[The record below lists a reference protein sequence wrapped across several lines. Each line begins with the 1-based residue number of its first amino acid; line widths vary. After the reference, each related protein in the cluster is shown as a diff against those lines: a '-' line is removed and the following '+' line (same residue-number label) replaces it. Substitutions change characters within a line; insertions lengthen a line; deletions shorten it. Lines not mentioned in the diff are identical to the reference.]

1 MPIATKTPLRPW
13 VPPAE
18 TTANVEYA
26 NLRTIDLSK
35 FDSEDASEREAVFRE
50 FQTAVK
56 EDGFLYLV
64 NFGLTQAQIDK
75 QFAIAQHALIDNGIT
90 PEEKQRLEWKY
101 LNTGKYTGY
110 KPRGY
115 WDIAQGVKDN
125 VESFNYYSETMCD
138 GKHLPACLRDY
149 IGEIVDFN
157 TYLHDVINKKLLA
170 LLSRMLE
177 LPESYLWD
185 HVQSHNGPI
194 GEGYF
199 RQMMFHPPPA
209 EHRKKS
215 DVQMHGHQDYG
226 ITTLLLSQPIAALQ
240 VLSADGQWR
249 FVKYKPG
256 GMIVNLGEVLEFISG
271 GHLPATRHRVTQC
284 PEDQADKY
292 RLTIGLFT
300 AANNGLSLAPLTDSP
315 LLAREGYVSRFE
327 AGSDG
332 VVDANKIPTAEQ
344 WRVARVLRSQTPP
357 EDVVVVKGVKYNRQ
371 YFQGIYVLEP
381 I

>member
-1 MPIATKTPLRPW
+1 MPIATKTPLRPYN
-13 VPPAE
+13 PPAE
-18 TTANVEYA
+18 TKADVDYA

-35 FDSEDASEREAVFRE
+35 FDSDKPEDKQSVFEEFKAAV
-50 FQTAVK
+50 Q
-56 EDGFLYLV
+56 EDGFLYLT
-64 NFGLTQAQIDK
+64 NFGLTQEQIDK
-75 QFAIAQHALIDNGIT
+75 QFAIAQAALIDNGIT
-90 PEEKQRLEWKY
+90 DEEKNRLEWKY
-101 LNTGKYTGY
+101 LDTGKYTGY

-125 VESFNYYSETMCD
+125 VESFNFYSETMKAGD
-138 GKHLPACLRDY
+138 HLPKILREYADD
-149 IGEIVDFN
+149 IIEFN
-157 TYLHDVINKKLLA
+157 TFLHDVVNKKLLS
-170 LLSRMLE
+170 LLSRMLD

-185 HVQSHNGPI
+185 KVQSHNGPI

-199 RQMMFHPPPA
+199 RQMMFHPAPP

-215 DVQMHGHQDYG
+215 SVQMHGHQDYG
-226 ITTLLLSQPIAALQ
+226 VTTLLLSQPIAALQ
-240 VLSADGQWR
+240 VLSADGNWR
-249 FVKYKPG
+249 FVKYKKG
-256 GMIVNLGEVLEFISG
+256 GMVVNLGEVLEFISG

-284 PEDQADKY
+284 PEDQADQY

-300 AANNGLSLAPLTDSP
+300 AANNDLSLAPLIDSP

-327 AGSDG
+327 PGSDG
-332 VVDANKIPTAEQ
+332 VVDATKIPTAEQ

-357 EDVVVVKGVKYNRQ
+357 TDIVIVNDVKYNRQ